1 MCVVA
6 EDILD
11 KFDDKY
17 QNGWVLLVGDGKT
30 FKHLMNIKR
39 QYSSVQQKLLIFSGD
54 WYIVKKF
61 QQN

>member
-11 KFDDKY
+11 KFDDKC
-17 QNGWVLLVGDGKT
+17 QNGWVLLAGDGKT